1 MKKPNKSADR
11 PSGQDR
17 PELTLKQRK
26 FCLAYVG
33 EANGN
38 GIEAA
43 RLAGYK
49 GNDVTLGAVAYE
61 NLRKPQI
68 ARFIEQLR
76 ADAEIAASGKILSA
90 TEVLVGLTRIADADI
105 AEIFEAD
112 GTFDLASAKKRNVSR
127 LIKSMAF
134 DKDTGKLT
142 KLELHNAHGAHVD
155 LGKYHKLF
163 VDRLEIVKPT
173 EAAREAFQ
181 SILSQTGIDE
191 DKARQIV
198 AARFGISETELISSE
213 VM

>member
-1 MKKPNKSADR
+1 VKKGNKNEDSPPGGDR
-11 PSGQDR
+11 VR
-17 PELTLKQRK
+17 LTLKQRK
-26 FCLAYVG
+26 FCLAFVG

-38 GIEAA
+38 GAEAA

-49 GNDVTLGAVAYE
+49 GAGLTLAVIASQ
-61 NLRKPQI
+61 NLIKLNVS
-68 ARFIEQLR
+68 RFIAELR
-76 ADAEIAASGKILSA
+76 VDAERAAKGKILSA

-105 AEIFEAD
+105 AEVFELD
-112 GTFDLASAKKRNVSR
+112 GTFDLASAKRRGVSR

-163 VDRLEIVKPT
+163 TDRIEIVKPT

-181 SILSQTGIDE
+181 AILAETGIDE

-198 AARFGISETELISSE
+198 AARFGIAEADLISSE

>member
-1 MKKPNKSADR
+1 VKKSSKSVDR
-11 PSGQDR
+11 AQVGDKR
-17 PELTLKQRK
+17 DLTLKQRK

-38 GIEAA
+38 GVESC

-49 GNDVTLGAVAYE
+49 GNDLALAVIAHE
-61 NLRKPQI
+61 NLRKPNI
-68 ARFIEQLR
+68 AAFIQELR
-76 ADAEIAASGKILSA
+76 ADAEKRAQGKILSA

-105 AEIFEAD
+105 AEVFEAD

-134 DKDTGKLT
+134 DKDTGRLT

-163 VDRLEIVKPT
+163 VDKFEIVQP
-173 EAAREAFQ
+173 EDLDAALERE
-181 SILSQTGIDE
+181 L
-191 DKARQIV
+191 ARLAGADQ
-198 AARFGISETELISSE
+198 AAGASETPSE
-213 VM
+213 TVH